1 MNFNQKIA
9 LFKMLVKISL
19 DAEGKAIPDLS
30 ELVDTIL
37 AEIASTYYR
46 PVSPQGV
53 AEIIMEHLFRDEK
66 RIDIAVFDWS
76 IDKEENGYD
85 LANASAIDAETCTWG
100 IVADNLLP
108 QPKGWTTVSAVR
120 FVRRDK
126 SLADVLEIAKVLVDA
141 YRADVRIYSLPL
153 DYDERDG
160 TFRQQFGDVGIPI
173 VSLPLIEDEKD
184 F

>member
-1 MNFNQKIA
+1 MNFDKKIA
-9 LFKMLVKISL
+9 QFKSVVEAIIRSK
-19 DAEGKAIPDLS
+19 GKEVVNLPD
-30 ELVDTIL
+30 LVDTIL
-37 AEIASTYYR
+37 AEIASTYWR
-46 PVSPQGV
+46 PVSPRGV

-66 RIDIAVFDWS
+66 RIDIAVLDWS

-126 SLADVLEIAKVLVDA
+126 SLADVLEIAQVLVDA

>member
-1 MNFNQKIA
+1 MNSNQKIEQ
-9 LFKMLVKISL
+9 FKNVVEAIIRSK
-19 DAEGKAIPDLS
+19 GKEVVNLPD
-30 ELVDTIL
+30 LVDTIL
-37 AEIASTYYR
+37 AEIANAYWR

-66 RIDIAVFDWS
+66 RIDIAILDWA
-76 IDKEENGYD
+76 IDREENGYD
-85 LANASAIDAETCTWG
+85 LAYASAIDAETCAWG

-120 FVRRDK
+120 FVGSDK

-141 YRADVRIYSLPL
+141 YRADARIYSLPL
-153 DYDERDG
+153 DYDARDG
-160 TFRQQFGDVGIPI
+160 TFRQQFGEVGIPI
-173 VSLPLIEDEKD
+173 LSLPIKDEKD